1 MIDALHVRF
10 TSNPRNQSD
19 VASAKREDGRAPR
32 RVVGAFI
39 YSGSFVSHAT
49 KISAFP
55 VVHAR
60 RHVFPRAAR
69 TLESS
74 RDASRRSIYIFP
86 AQPAAR
92 ARMIFALRQN
102 ALRAVSRFRNL
113 QQTFPDLIRATII
126 RYRLYIIYNSG
137 CCYIAHLRNSGCRR
151 SFPLLRFII
160 PVSRY
165 CCEYDVIG
173 GHFLIS
179 STPLGVRLISDIS
192 CT

>member
-1 MIDALHVRF
+1 VRNRPSSCRIGHDTSISMRSTMIIDALHVRF
-10 TSNPRNQSD
+10 ASAKRATSD

-32 RVVGAFI
+32 RVVGALI

-86 AQPAAR
+86 ARPAAR
-92 ARMIFALRQN
+92 ARTIFALQN
-102 ALRAVSRFRNL
+102 ALRASRFRNL
-113 QQTFPDLIRATII
+113 QRNRSPILFARA
-126 RYRLYIIYNSG
+126 
-137 CCYIAHLRNSGCRR
+137 
-151 SFPLLRFII
+151 
-160 PVSRY
+160 
-165 CCEYDVIG
+165 
-173 GHFLIS
+173 
-179 STPLGVRLISDIS
+179 
-192 CT
+192 